1 MEEGMNKDE
10 LNALQSA
17 SEKATKLTY
26 FFDEVFRTL
35 SEDSEEYKSLYNV
48 AINLGF
54 TPKVTTK

>member
-1 MEEGMNKDE
+1 MEEGMN
-10 LNALQSA
+10 SV